1 MKFNIKPIIYK
12 LLLHLKDN
20 EVFKVVFNLK
30 IKIKILVTI
39 VKKAL
44 RKRSRPKGFNF
55 WGKLV

>member
-12 LLLHLKDN
+12 LLLDLKDN
-20 EVFKVVFNLK
+20 EICKVVLNLK
-30 IKIKILVTI
+30 FKIKILVTI

-55 WGKLV
+55 WGKLF